1 MAGIYD
7 VYQIP
12 EVRKDNP
19 LQTHF
24 DQNQLLKEAVKA
36 GKITPE
42 QYNVLG
48 GYDVQKNLTPGNPI
62 LGGIVNLAASVPYN
76 IYQSIESGQPISDIP
91 GDVYRNVKGGLGLF
105 PSELKT
111 AYNDIM
117 AGKVP
122 QDATQLANL
131 NLSNTLSNLAF
142 TPAYGDIPTKEERQ
156 GIESFNNLVSD
167 TVMAEPQK
175 GFEDY
180 PGVENLGGV
189 QNFDLKGVQDI
200 ISQMEEEKG
209 NYIERPEDRF
219 SMDGIL
225 QNLGNYAKDAAG
237 RYIGSQALGGAGAML
252 LGPIGGLVGGIAG
265 LLGGGNLFNQN
276 TYSQQMYNNL
286 TSGGKQYADQLY
298 GPGGILQGYNQFSA
312 FGRGTL
318 GTIGNIL
325 SKNPNMSMARQGAFR
340 KAADDYISG
349 IDPTQQGINAV
360 TKRGGYGYDDAVINY
375 APPSGGDSGG
385 SSSGETYGS
394 VGSYEDF
401 GSTY

>member
-24 DQNQLLKEAVKA
+24 DQNQLLKEAVA
-36 GKITPE
+36 TGKITPE
-42 QYNVLG
+42 QYNILG

-62 LGGIVNLAASVPYN
+62 LGGIVNLGASIPYN
-76 IYQSIESGQPISDIP
+76 IYQSIKTDQPFSDVF

-105 PSELKT
+105 SPELKT

-117 AGKVP
+117 AGKTP
-122 QDATQLANL
+122 QNVTQLANK
-131 NLSNTLSNLAF
+131 NFIDTIGDMVF
-142 TPAYGDIPTKEERQ
+142 TTANADAIPTEIEKQSVER
-156 GIESFNNLVSD
+156 
-167 TVMAEPQK
+167 
-175 GFEDY
+175 
-180 PGVENLGGV
+180 
-189 QNFDLKGVQDI
+189 GVQDFDLEGVRNI
-200 ISQMEEEKG
+200 ISQMEEEKS
-209 NYIERPEDRF
+209 NYIERPENRF
-219 SMDGIL
+219 NMDGIL

-265 LLGGGNLFNQN
+265 LLGGGDLFNQN
-276 TYSQQMYNNL
+276 SYSQQMYNNL
-286 TSGGKQYADQLY
+286 TPEGKTYASSLY
-298 GPGGILQGYNQFSA
+298 GPGGILQGYNQISA

-325 SKNPNMSMARQGAFR
+325 ANNPNMSATRKSAFR
-340 KAADDYISG
+340 EAADKYISG

-360 TKRGGYGYDDAVINY
+360 TKTGTHAYDDITQY
-375 APPSGGDSGG
+375 IQPSDGDSGG
-385 SSSGETYGS
+385 GGVSGGQTYGS

-401 GSTY
+401 GTTY